1 MISEVRPQASGFGP
15 EAEAESSGRWLHP
28 SGMTEL
34 ADCVVKDVEGRDVRV
49 GDLWRDG
56 PVVLVFVRHFG

>member
-1 MISEVRPQASGFGP
+1 MLG
-15 EAEAESSGRWLHP
+15 
-28 SGMTEL
+28 
-34 ADCVVKDVEGRDVRV
+34 DCVVKDLEDKDVRL